1 MTDFE
6 AGATPLDDS
15 IQTAA
20 WRTVFRAG
28 ALTVTS
34 QAADFYGFSPAYDV
48 NSALPVGSHP
58 EAPTIYLP
66 TTSITVV
73 HPDELATAAESILGL
88 NGDDPKVEEDVLI
101 GRFSAFVAEEDDT
114 DDLDVDIEELAANS
128 AEHGAKSDEPIDRA
142 DGVIAFGISKNDSP
156 VAVVRHLSNKHND
169 AIQLSAVDSAYR
181 RGGPTAA
188 LGKIVAAYSGT
199 LAYSLA
205 EQSLLDPGR
214 LRYARH
220 VEQSIGLA
228 IGGVRQPRETVPDHF
243 HPRSHGQ

>member
-6 AGATPLDDS
+6 AGVNPRDDS

-28 ALTVTS
+28 VLTVTS
-34 QAADFYGFSPAYDV
+34 QAADLYGFSPAHDV

-58 EAPTIYLP
+58 EAPTLYLP

-88 NGDDPKVEEDVLI
+88 KADDPKVEEDVLI
-101 GRFSAFVAEEDDT
+101 GRFSASVAEEHDIHDI
-114 DDLDVDIEELAANS
+114 DVDEELAVDS
-128 AEHGAKSDEPIDRA
+128 AEHGANSDEPIDRA

-156 VAVVRHLSNKHND
+156 VAVVRHLSDKHND
-169 AIQLSAVDSAYR
+169 AIQMSAVDSAYR

-188 LGKIVAAYSGT
+188 LGRIVAAYSGA

-228 IGGVRQPRETVPDHF
+228 IEGVRPPHETVPDHF